1 MPKDYGAS
9 LEIPDL
15 CGDYAWMSR
24 IGREVGQAAWS
35 NLLAD
40 FVTGAERTGCDA
52 DTRDVSR
59 NHRAPAQ
66 AEAHAETGEVM
77 AERDDGGPAFPFSG
91 LAPDGPTVYKD
102 NEGMTLRD
110 YFAAQALVGLVQ
122 VYPFADTEPMADDVV
137 KGSYRLAD
145 AMLRERAE

>member
-40 FVTGAERTGCDA
+40 FVTGAERTGGDA
-52 DTRDVSR
+52 DTRDVSG

-66 AEAHAETGEVM
+66 AEAQAETGEVM
-77 AERDDGGPAFPFSG
+77 ACNSSKMGNRKTERLPPKGGKK
-91 LAPDGPTVYKD
+91 Y
-102 NEGMTLRD
+102 
-110 YFAAQALVGLVQ
+110 
-122 VYPFADTEPMADDVV
+122 
-137 KGSYRLAD
+137 
-145 AMLRERAE
+145 